1 MKIAIGRVPHALT
14 LALMLLAM
22 LALSASAAHGA
33 VGYVHES
40 VPEFETQLK
49 RGQIR
54 EATINR
60 RLRSLRLTLTDGRHM
75 RAQYAAGEE
84 PRVRSELEAKNVAV
98 SVLNTG
104 QAKKSHVK
112 KAVHHKLRYIAGG
125 IVIAIVVIVGGVAL
139 YNRRKQTT

>member
-14 LALMLLAM
+14 LTMMLLAL

-33 VGYVHES
+33 VGYAHES
-40 VPEFETQLK
+40 LQQFEAQLK
-49 RGQIR
+49 GGQIS

-60 RLRSLRLTLTDGRHM
+60 RLRSVRVTLTDGRHV

-84 PRVRSELEAKNVAV
+84 PRVRSELEAKHVAV

-104 QAKKSHVK
+104 QAKKAHVK

-139 YNRRKQTT
+139 YNRRKPRT

>member
-14 LALMLLAM
+14 LAMMLLA
-22 LALSASAAHGA
+22 LFALSASDSHGA

-40 VPEFETQLK
+40 LPEFETQLK

-60 RLRSLRLTLTDGRHM
+60 RLRSLRLTLTDGKHKLATYGR
-75 RAQYAAGEE
+75 GEE

-98 SVLNTG
+98 SLLNTG
-104 QAKKSHVK
+104 QGKKAHVK
-112 KAVHHKLRYIAGG
+112 KAVHHKLRYIAGA